1 MKETVLDC
9 DFIILNRLPELY
21 SAQRFQ
27 AEINRH
33 NLNAKLISPEA
44 LINQAPQIET
54 RDLRPVILYRQGEFN
69 FWATQHALSQMPFK
83 IINSPKKFLAARDKW
98 STAQAWQKNNIP
110 TPKSLLASIL
120 LEKLPAYLNQEEI
133 TKILTDFFDLMASHL
148 NVPFVFKKRFSS
160 QGRGV
165 FLIKNATDLLD
176 VLKQDE
182 MAFHN
187 TDSLEIEYFA
197 QNHVQNTIPESH
209 LWQQLTRWIAQE
221 SITESF
227 GMDVRVFISNSSNYS
242 VERKNQISFR
252 SNLHQGGTASATSL
266 SELEA
271 NYVRRVHELSGLS
284 YSGIDFLRT
293 SNGPVFLETNPSPGF
308 EGIEK
313 AYPNVNIAYDLL
325 LLMQTI

>member
-27 AEINRH
+27 AEINHH

-54 RDLRPVILYRQGEFN
+54 RDLSPVILYRQGEFN

-83 IINSPKKFLAARDKW
+83 IINAPKKFLAARDKW
-98 STAQAWQKNNIP
+98 KTALTWQNYGIP
-110 TPKSLLASIL
+110 TPKTLLAAALLENLPTNINHEINTKTLSDFFEHIISIL
-120 LEKLPAYLNQEEI
+120 KA
-133 TKILTDFFDLMASHL
+133 
-148 NVPFVFKKRFSS
+148 PFVLKKRFSS

-165 FLIKNATDLLD
+165 FLIENAADLFE

-182 MAFHN
+182 IAFYN
-187 TDSLEIEYFA
+187 AEALEREYFSQKPN
-197 QNHVQNTIPESH
+197 QNDLPMSPF
-209 LWQQLTRWIAQE
+209 WQQLNRWIVQE

-227 GMDVRVFISNSSNYS
+227 GQDVRVFTMNTSNYPIT
-242 VERKNQISFR
+242 RKNQNSFR
-252 SNLHQGGTASATSL
+252 SNLHQGGKATETSL
-266 SELEA
+266 TEIEA
-271 NYVRRVHELSGLS
+271 EYIRRAHELSKLS

-293 SNGPVFLETNPSPGF
+293 QNGPLFLEANPSPGF
-308 EGIEK
+308 DGIEK
-313 AYPNVNIAYDLL
+313 AYPNVNIAYALL
-325 LLMQTI
+325 KLMQSI